1 MTCLF
6 QLSSDLFSSN
16 PLYSNSTNLFQSSVD
31 KNDAMFFNTTSLRA
45 NGTTEK
51 SDYFFRE
58 NGPSIKSAF
67 GKDHFS
73 NVPPLTTG
81 RGQISEIFSTT
92 EKTNSSPFPRNSE
105 KDVSFQTIASNPI
118 SSVLFEGVEN
128 FGRFYKD
135 DICSPL
141 QV

>member
-1 MTCLF
+1 MTVLSVALFVEIMIVLF

-16 PLYSNSTNLFQSSVD
+16 QLYSNSTHLFQPSVD
-31 KNDAMFFNTTSLRA
+31 KDAMFFNTNLRA

-58 NGPSIKSAF
+58 NGPSIPKSAF

-105 KDVSFQTIASNPI
+105 KDVSTLFLKSVDIADFFVN
-118 SSVLFEGVEN
+118 VG
-128 FGRFYKD
+128 K
-135 DICSPL
+135 
-141 QV
+141 